1 MSLERKILAE
11 CRIKQSDIGEVNGK
25 GKGKGKG
32 NGKRKGKGK
41 LKFALQ
47 HFMKAQRQSRIVTLL
62 VL

>member
-1 MSLERKILAE
+1 MAE